1 MAGRPLY
8 RAMVAELMRRAAQEI
23 GDDATVLDYGV
34 SWIES
39 GRTITQLADSISI
52 SIGLPLS
59 RSQVSKYLN
68 SCEPGASERLLLAR
82 ETGADALV
90 EEAVDLLDVMP
101 ENRDAIAK
109 AGKRADIRTW
119 LAGKWNRAQ
128 YGENK
133 QLNVDISIAG
143 LHLDALRARPNTPLI
158 ADPNIVDAEVIEEP
172 RDSESAGRISPTAE
186 TAST

>member
-1 MAGRPLY
+1 M
-8 RAMVAELMRRAAQEI
+8 
-23 GDDATVLDYGV
+23 
-34 SWIES
+34 
-39 GRTITQLADSISI
+39 
-52 SIGLPLS
+52 PLS
-59 RSQVSKYLN
+59 RSQVSRYLN

-90 EEAVDLLDVMP
+90 EEAVDLLDVTP

-109 AGKRADIRTW
+109 AKARADIRTW
-119 LAGKWNRAQ
+119 LAGKWNRPS

-133 QLNVDISIAG
+133 QVNVDISIAG
-143 LHLDALRARPNTPLI
+143 LHLDALRARPVTPHL
-158 ADPNIVDAEVIEEP
+158 ADPGTEDADYTLEP